1 MKTFITVAD
10 PRESTFFVD
19 IVFSLLDDCDIS
31 FGSATELVVLLF
43 LLELKCSLE
52 TSFTFTVKQAFMAFK
67 IFLRQFIE
75 YLYLSRDENR
85 IAVVISDITFHIMCQ
100 LCSVEETIKQ
110 LQRSEEAFASVIFF
124 KTFNL

>member
-1 MKTFITVAD
+1 
-10 PRESTFFVD
+10 
-19 IVFSLLDDCDIS
+19 
-31 FGSATELVVLLF
+31 
-43 LLELKCSLE
+43 
-52 TSFTFTVKQAFMAFK
+52 MAFK

-124 KTFNL
+124 KHLICNQFLTNSVQLYSLELFFQVLYQSF

>member
-1 MKTFITVAD
+1 
-10 PRESTFFVD
+10 
-19 IVFSLLDDCDIS
+19 
-31 FGSATELVVLLF
+31 
-43 LLELKCSLE
+43 
-52 TSFTFTVKQAFMAFK
+52 MAFK

-124 KTFNL
+124 KHLICNFVLLKDQFLTNSMQLYSLELFFQVLYQSSLMEYI

>member
-1 MKTFITVAD
+1 M
-10 PRESTFFVD
+10 
-19 IVFSLLDDCDIS
+19 
-31 FGSATELVVLLF
+31 VLLF